1 MAELEPVLADLEAEG
16 EALDVLVAGL
26 DADAWST
33 PTPATGWTIAHQI
46 GHLAWTDAASL
57 TAATDESRFQEL
69 VAAAWADPTGFV
81 DAGAERW
88 ARTAPAELLTRWRE
102 GRAALTQALR
112 DRPAGTKVPW
122 FGPPMSPVSMA
133 TARIMETWAHGE
145 DVADAMGVARAPTT
159 RLRHVA
165 HIGVRTRDFAFAVHE
180 LAPPAAPFRVE
191 LRAPDG
197 DSWVW
202 GPDDAA
208 QRITGPA
215 LDFCLL
221 VTQRRHPDDLDIK
234 AEGDDARRWMT
245 IAQAFAGA
253 PGGGRPPLSDE
264 SRREERRREEPR
276 REETR

>member
-1 MAELEPVLADLEAEG
+1 MAELEPVLADLDAEG
-16 EALDVLVAGL
+16 DALDALVAGL
-26 DADAWST
+26 DSDDWST
-33 PTPATGWTIAHQI
+33 PTPAAGWTIAHQI

-57 TAATDESRFQEL
+57 TAATDEPRFQEL
-69 VAAAWADPTGFV
+69 VAEAWADPTGFV
-81 DAGAERW
+81 DAGADRW
-88 ARTAPAELLTRWRE
+88 ASIAPAALLTRWRE

-112 DRPAGTKVPW
+112 DRPAGEKVQW

-145 DVADAMGVARAPTT
+145 DVADALGVAKAPTS

-165 HIGVRTRDFAFAVHE
+165 HIGVRTRDFAYAVHE
-180 LAPPAAPFRVE
+180 LPPPAEAFRVE
-191 LRAPDG
+191 LTAPDG
-197 DSWVW
+197 DDWVW

-253 PGGGRPPLSDE
+253 PGGGRPPHS
-264 SRREERRREEPR
+264 ERPR